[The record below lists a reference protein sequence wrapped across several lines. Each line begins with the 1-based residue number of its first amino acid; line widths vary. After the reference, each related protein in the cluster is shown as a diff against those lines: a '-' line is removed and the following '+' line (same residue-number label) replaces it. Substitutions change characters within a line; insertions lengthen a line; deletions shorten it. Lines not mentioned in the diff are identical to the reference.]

1 MLSPS
6 SFPHLQLPVS
16 MFWITEWARW
26 LQSIPSL
33 FLSFCLLTAST
44 ATSTLLFKPP
54 YRHFDQQP
62 TDSLSHLLSLLYLLF
77 CLSHGTLVEDTLSW
91 PRIWGQT
98 FPKLSFPG
106 PCVSCISSLGKEKVC
121 QRISCIPSPHP
132 PPHPHSALDLP
143 YSQTWVH
150 LHFFKNKR
158 ATRGT
163 IREPKSTS
171 ISFHR
176 LCRISQSA
184 FKCYE
189 KCIQNKAVQFEYF

>member
-1 MLSPS
+1 
-6 SFPHLQLPVS
+6 

-26 LQSIPSL
+26 LQSISL
-33 FLSFCLLTAST
+33 FLSSSLLPAST
-44 ATSTLLFKPP
+44 TKTTLLFKPP
-54 YRHFDQQP
+54 YQHFDQQP
-62 TDSLSHLLSLLYLLF
+62 TDSLFHLFLLLYHLF
-77 CLSHGTLVEDTLSW
+77 CLSHGTLVEDTLSC
-91 PRIWGQT
+91 PRICCQA
-98 FPKLSFPG
+98 FPKLSFPRL
-106 PCVSCISSLGKEKVC
+106 CVSCIISLGKEKVC
-121 QRISCIPSPHP
+121 QRISCFPAPHP

-163 IREPKSTS
+163 ISEPKSTS
-171 ISFHR
+171 ISFHG